1 MTDTLKP
8 LIHNMIESYLS
19 EELVFEMI
27 EEIELDEAISTFN
40 DLPAAWKKTAT
51 SKWGDGGKG
60 GKDSKIEVLAATK
73 TIKSADNII
82 STMRKALRRD
92 GAALVWI
99 EMNGEPLVAVNKD
112 SMNEYTLLYPSGQF
126 VTKTVRQQQPGTGK
140 FVGGRMGKYVPP
152 RYWEHEQRSLKPTEA
167 AEKMW
172 TVAFETLENM
182 NKALD
187 EPKDSVFELAQEMKF
202 EVRIMYPDE
211 NRLAKMKQR
220 AIAQKGAGLKGT
232 SSDTSLIRNRKA
244 AVEKVVKQKIT
255 PIIDRIKAEVDTQ
268 VSNAL
273 DGKRFDFKE
282 VEKELQRIGSISGRL
297 QRILK
302 SDDVRL
308 KSSSWGDEKA
318 KLNYDLKYL
327 MNDLK
332 ELDD

>member
-1 MTDTLKP
+1 MTNTLKP
-8 LIHNMIESYLS
+8 LVFSLIESYLS
-19 EELVFEMI
+19 EEPVFEMI
-27 EEIELDEAISTFN
+27 EEIELEEAVNTFN

-73 TIKSADNII
+73 TIKSAENII

-112 SMNEYTLLYPSGQF
+112 QFNEYTLLYPSGQF
-126 VTKTVRQQQPGTGK
+126 VTKKVRETHQGTGK
-140 FVGGRMGKYVPP
+140 WNARLKKYIPP
-152 RYWEHEQRSLKPTEA
+152 SYWEREQRSLKPTDA

-172 TVAFETLENM
+172 TVAYETLERM
-182 NKALD
+182 NKDLE
-187 EPKDSVFELAQEMKF
+187 EPKASVFELAQEMKF

-220 AIAQKGAGLKGT
+220 AIMQKGAGLKGT
-232 SSDTSLIRNRKA
+232 SADTSLIRNRKA

-273 DGKRFDFKE
+273 EGKRFDFKE

-297 QRILK
+297 QKILK

-308 KSSSWGDEKA
+308 KKSSWGDEKA
-318 KLNYDLKYL
+318 ELNYDLKYL
-327 MNDLK
+327 MSDLK

>member
-1 MTDTLKP
+1 MTNTLKP
-8 LIHNMIESYLS
+8 LIFSLIESYLS
-19 EELVFEMI
+19 EEPVFEMI
-27 EEIELDEAISTFN
+27 EEIELEEAVNTFN

-73 TIKSADNII
+73 TIKSAENII

-112 SMNEYTLLYPSGQF
+112 LYNEYTLLYPSGEF
-126 VTKTVRQQQPGTGK
+126 VTKKVRQQQPGTGK
-140 FVGGRMGKYVPP
+140 FVGGRLGKYVPP
-152 RYWEHEQRSLKPTEA
+152 RYWEAEQRSLKPTDA

-172 TVAFETLENM
+172 TVAYETLERM
-182 NKALD
+182 NKDL
-187 EPKDSVFELAQEMKF
+187 EKPKASVFELAQEMKF

-211 NRLAKMKQR
+211 TRLAKMKER
-220 AIAQKGAGLKGT
+220 AAAKSGMG
-232 SSDTSLIRNRKA
+232 SDTMKNRKA

-273 DGKRFDFKE
+273 EGKRFDFKE

-297 QRILK
+297 QKILK
-302 SDDVRL
+302 SDEVRL
-308 KSSSWGDEKA
+308 KKSSWGDEKA
-318 KLNYDLKYL
+318 ELNYDLKYL
-327 MNDLK
+327 MSDLK

>member
-1 MTDTLKP
+1 MPNTLKP

-19 EELVFEMI
+19 EEPVFEMI
-27 EEIELDEAISTFN
+27 EEIELEEAVNAFN
-40 DLPAAWKKTAT
+40 DLPAAWKKTAA
-51 SKWGDGGKG
+51 SKWSDGGKG
-60 GKDSKIEVLAATK
+60 GQDSKIEVLAATK
-73 TIKSADNII
+73 TIKSAENII

-99 EMNGEPLVAVNKD
+99 EMNGEPLVAINKD
-112 SMNEYTLLYPSGQF
+112 QFNEYTLLYPSGQF
-126 VTKTVRQQQPGTGK
+126 VTKKVRQLQPGTGK
-140 FVGGRMGKYVPP
+140 YVGRMGKYVPA

-172 TVAFETLENM
+172 QVAFETLENM

-187 EPKDSVFELAQEMKF
+187 EPKASVFELAQEMKF

-211 NRLAKMKQR
+211 NRLAKMKER
-220 AIAQKGAGLKGT
+220 SALKKGAD
-232 SSDTSLIRNRKA
+232 SDIMKNRKT

-273 DGKRFDFKE
+273 EGKRFDFKE

-302 SDDVRL
+302 SDEIRL
-308 KSSSWGDEKA
+308 KKGWSDRAE
-318 KLNYDLKYL
+318 LDYDLKYL
-327 MNDLK
+327 MSDLK

>member
-1 MTDTLKP
+1 MTNTFKP

-19 EELVFEMI
+19 EEPVFEMI
-27 EEIELDEAISTFN
+27 KTIELDEAINTFN
-40 DLPAAWKKTAT
+40 DLPPAWKKTAT

-60 GKDSKIEVLAATK
+60 GKDSKIEVVAATK

-99 EMNGEPLVAVNKD
+99 EMNGEPLVAINKD
-112 SMNEYTLLYPSGQF
+112 STNEYTLLYPSGEF
-126 VTKTVRQQQPGTGK
+126 VTKKVREVHSGTGK
-140 FVGGRMGKYVPP
+140 YVASLKKYVPP
-152 RYWEHEQRSLKPTEA
+152 SYWEREQRSLKPTDA

-172 TVAFETLENM
+172 SVAYETLEKM
-182 NKALD
+182 NNDL
-187 EPKDSVFELAQEMKF
+187 EQPKDSVFELAQEMKF
-202 EVRIMYPDE
+202 EVRVMYPDE
-211 NRLAKMKQR
+211 NRLEKMKQR
-220 AIAQKGAGLKGT
+220 SIMQKGAGLKGT
-232 SSDTSLIRNRKA
+232 SSNTSLVQNRKA
-244 AVEKVVKQKIT
+244 AVEKAVKQKIT

-273 DGKRFDFKE
+273 EGKRFDFRE
-282 VEKELQRIGSISGRL
+282 IEKELQRVGSISGRL

-302 SDDVRL
+302 SDDLRL
-308 KSSSWGDEKA
+308 KRSSWGYEKA
-318 KLNYDLKYL
+318 ELDYDLKYL

>member
-1 MTDTLKP
+1 MTNTLKP
-8 LIHNMIESYLS
+8 IVFSLIESYLS
-19 EELVFEMI
+19 EEPVFEMS
-27 EEIELDEAISTFN
+27 EEIELEEAVNAFN

-73 TIKSADNII
+73 TIKSAENII

-99 EMNGEPLVAVNKD
+99 EMNGEPLVAINKD
-112 SMNEYTLLYPSGQF
+112 QFNEYTLLYPSGEF
-126 VTKTVRQQQPGTGK
+126 VTKKVRQQQPGTGK
-140 FVGGRMGKYVPP
+140 YVGGRLGKYVPP
-152 RYWEHEQRSLKPTEA
+152 RYWEAEQRSLKPTDA
-167 AEKMW
+167 SEKMW
-172 TVAFETLENM
+172 TVAYETLERM
-182 NKALD
+182 NKDLE
-187 EPKDSVFELAQEMKF
+187 EPKASVFELAQEMKF

-211 NRLAKMKQR
+211 TRLAKMKER
-220 AIAQKGAGLKGT
+220 TAAKSGMG
-232 SSDTSLIRNRKA
+232 SDTMKNRKA

-273 DGKRFDFKE
+273 EGKRFDFKE

-302 SDDVRL
+302 SDEVRL
-308 KSSSWGDEKA
+308 KKSSWGDEKA
-318 KLNYDLKYL
+318 ELNYDLKFL
-327 MNDLK
+327 MSDLK

>member
-1 MTDTLKP
+1 MTNRLRP
-8 LIHNMIESYLS
+8 LLHDMIESYLS
-19 EELVFEMI
+19 EETVFGLVNI
-27 EEIELDEAISTFN
+27 IELEEAVNTFD
-40 DLPAAWKKTAT
+40 DLPAAWKKTAA
-51 SKWGDGGKG
+51 SKG
-60 GKDSKIEVLAATK
+60 GKDSKIEVVAATK
-73 TIKSADNII
+73 KIKSADNII

-112 SMNEYTLLYPSGQF
+112 MFNEYTLLYPSGQF
-126 VTKTVRQQQPGTGK
+126 VTKKVRELHHGTGK
-140 FVGGRMGKYVPP
+140 YVARLKKYVPP
-152 RYWEHEQRSLKPTEA
+152 SYWERESRSLKPTEA

-172 TVAFETLENM
+172 SVAYETLDRM
-182 NKALD
+182 NKDLE
-187 EPKDSVFELAQEMKF
+187 EPRASVFELAQEMKF

-211 NRLAKMKQR
+211 NRLAKMKER
-220 AIAQKGAGLKGT
+220 TAAKSGMG
-232 SSDTSLIRNRKA
+232 SDIMKNRKV

-273 DGKRFDFKE
+273 EGKRFDFKE

-302 SDDVRL
+302 SDEVRL
-308 KSSSWGDEKA
+308 KKSSWGDEKA
-318 KLNYDLKYL
+318 ELNYDLKYL
-327 MNDLK
+327 MSDLK

>member
-1 MTDTLKP
+1 MTNTLKP
-8 LIHNMIESYLS
+8 LVFSLIETYLS
-19 EELVFEMI
+19 EEPVFEMI
-27 EEIELDEAISTFN
+27 EEIELEEAVNTFN

-73 TIKSADNII
+73 TIKSAENII

-112 SMNEYTLLYPSGQF
+112 LYNEYTLLYPSGEF
-126 VTKTVRQQQPGTGK
+126 VTKKVRKQQPGTGK
-140 FVGGRMGKYVPP
+140 YVGGRLGKYVPP
-152 RYWEHEQRSLKPTEA
+152 RYWEHEERSLKPTDA

-172 TVAFETLENM
+172 TVAYETLERM
-182 NKALD
+182 NKDLE
-187 EPKDSVFELAQEMKF
+187 EPKASVFELAQEMKF

-211 NRLAKMKQR
+211 TRLAKMKER
-220 AIAQKGAGLKGT
+220 AAAKSGMG
-232 SSDTSLIRNRKA
+232 SDTMKNRKA

-273 DGKRFDFKE
+273 EGKRFDFKE

-302 SDDVRL
+302 SDEVRL
-308 KSSSWGDEKA
+308 KKSSWGDEKA
-318 KLNYDLKYL
+318 ELNYDLKYL
-327 MNDLK
+327 MSDLK